1 MVFIE
6 SELAPITVLFK
17 NKNNTSFLDDFGFLL
32 NQQWNIKKKLSR
44 KVTNNSINETYEW
57 GMKNG
62 AIGGKLLGAGKGG
75 FMFFMGLFLYIV
87 FNELTKAPL
96 IAKGDPFYGESE
108 RFHY

>member
-1 MVFIE
+1 MII
-6 SELAPITVLFK
+6 SSDI
-17 NKNNTSFLDDFGFLL
+17 
-32 NQQWNIKKKLSR
+32 
-44 KVTNNSINETYEW
+44 NSIGELLDESWKYKREIPNVSNQFIDDVYSTAI
-57 GMKNG
+57 KNG

-75 FMFFMGLFLYIV
+75 FMFFMGLFIYVV